1 MVALQSKRVKNES
14 NVQCQ
19 KDLLRE
25 IKEKISQSQ
34 RKNGSPERTDTER
47 NYIILSEKA
56 IMSRVPLCK

>member
-34 RKNGSPERTDTER
+34 RKNGSPERTVTER

>member
-34 RKNGSPERTDTER
+34 RINGSPERTVTER